1 MKLYFLNSRRRVS
14 GTPSDFSLDLRETL
28 SVADGCKF
36 RIDQLRLGVA
46 FMLVNENNRN
56 IFFRVG
62 DYVGRAIL
70 EIGQYSSEQ
79 LATTLQFCLGQAL
92 PSTLGSVRVSY
103 STVSAQT
110 TLTFTSSL
118 NLQFQLLAL
127 ADVARLPAASWSE
140 VNLVDAKLFN
150 DVLGSYTSTG
160 TTLVFRFVSCQPYDV
175 LYLCSSKL
183 GGSSYIHG
191 PRFSSD
197 TLMKIVVKA
206 NFGEVQE
213 AEMPYNVW
221 VGCDGLTTNQLDF
234 QLKDRDGHLVDMSL
248 GGDISFLLTF
258 DEGS

>member
-79 LATTLQFCLGQAL
+79 LATTLQFCLGHAL

-110 TLTFTSSL
+110 TLTFTSSQ
-118 NLQFQLLAL
+118 NQHFELLDA
-127 ADVARLPAASWSE
+127 VAVGRLPAASWSE
-140 VNLVDAKLFN
+140 VNLADAKLFN

-160 TTLVFRFVSCQPYDV
+160 TTLVFRFV
-175 LYLCSSKL
+175 
-183 GGSSYIHG
+183 
-191 PRFSSD
+191 
-197 TLMKIVVKA
+197 
-206 NFGEVQE
+206 
-213 AEMPYNVW
+213 
-221 VGCDGLTTNQLDF
+221 
-234 QLKDRDGHLVDMSL
+234 
-248 GGDISFLLTF
+248 
-258 DEGS
+258 